1 MTANAFGS
9 ITEVIT
15 DLKVG
20 DIYSIFTRT
29 TFPSKKKENLCLMCC
44 FYHHTQERTQGKMKK
59 RKNRIALKGNKER
72 TGLAKGLGGGSQK
85 GTE

>member
-29 TFPSKKKENLCLMCC
+29 TFPSKKKENLCLM
-44 FYHHTQERTQGKMKK
+44 FLSPHAGENTRE
-59 RKNRIALKGNKER
+59 NEKEEKQNSFE
-72 TGLAKGLGGGSQK
+72 G
-85 GTE
+85 E